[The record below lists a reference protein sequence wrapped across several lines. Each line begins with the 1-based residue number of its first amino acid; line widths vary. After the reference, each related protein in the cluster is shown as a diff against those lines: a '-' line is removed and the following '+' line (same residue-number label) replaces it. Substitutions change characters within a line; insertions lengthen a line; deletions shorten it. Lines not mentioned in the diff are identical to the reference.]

1 MKRKIVADS
10 SCDIWELNGVDFAVA
25 PITISTDN
33 KHYVDNQELDV
44 HLMSEELA
52 KYKGVSHTACPS
64 VGSWLDCYE
73 GFDEIFVITLTGAMS
88 GTYNSAMTAKGI
100 YEEENEN
107 VKVHVFDSLSTGP
120 EMRLLIEKLKEMIE
134 EDLTFEEIVEKGQD
148 YLNHTRLFFALKSLH
163 NFAMNGRVSKTVASA
178 IGVLNISI
186 FATASEKGTI
196 QQISKCRGEKKVVK
210 SMIEHLEDA
219 GYHGGKVRISHAD
232 NLKLAHNV
240 RDKILELYPNADI
253 IVYPM
258 GGLCTYYA
266 EKGGLLVGCECGNL
280 K

>member
-10 SCDIWELNGVDFAVA
+10 SCDMWELNGVDFAVA

-73 GFDEIFVITLTGAMS
+73 GFDEVFVITLTGAMS

-120 EMRLLIEKLKEMIE
+120 EMRLLIEKLKEMID
-134 EDLTFEEIVEKGQD
+134 EDLPFEEIVEKGQD

-163 NFAMNGRVSKTVASA
+163 NFAMNGRVSKAVASA

-186 FATASEKGTI
+186 FATASEEGTI

-210 SMIEHLEDA
+210 SMIEHLENA

-232 NLKLAHNV
+232 NLKLAHSV

-266 EKGGLLVGCECGNL
+266 EIGGLLVGCEC
-280 K
+280 

>member
-10 SCDIWELNGVDFAVA
+10 SCDIWELNGIDFAVA

-186 FATASEKGTI
+186 FATASEEGTI

-266 EKGGLLVGCECGNL
+266 EIGGLLVGCEC
-280 K
+280 

>member
-10 SCDIWELNGVDFAVA
+10 SCDMWELNGVDFAVA
-25 PITISTDN
+25 SLTISTDN

-44 HLMSEELA
+44 HLMSEDLA

-73 GFDEIFVITLTGAMS
+73 GYDEVFVVTLTGAMS

-148 YLNHTRLFFALKSLH
+148 YLKHTRLFFALKSLH
-163 NFAMNGRVSKTVASA
+163 NFAMNGRVNKAVASA

-186 FATASEKGTI
+186 FATASEEGTI
-196 QQISKCRGEKKVVK
+196 QQISKCRGEKKVVR
-210 SMIEHLEDA
+210 SMIEHLENA

-232 NLKLAHNV
+232 NLKLAHSV
-240 RDKILELYPNADI
+240 RDKILELYPHADI

-266 EKGGLLVGCECGNL
+266 EIGGLLVGCEC
-280 K
+280 

>member
-10 SCDIWELNGVDFAVA
+10 SCDMWELNGVDFAVA
-25 PITISTDN
+25 PMTISTDN

-163 NFAMNGRVSKTVASA
+163 NFAMNGRVSKAVASA

-266 EKGGLLVGCECGNL
+266 EIGGLLVGCEC
-280 K
+280 

>member
-10 SCDIWELNGVDFAVA
+10 SCDMWELNGVDFAVA

-73 GFDEIFVITLTGAMS
+73 GYDEVFVVTLTGAMS

-134 EDLTFEEIVEKGQD
+134 EDLPFEEIVEKGQD
-148 YLNHTRLFFALKSLH
+148 YLKHSRLFFALKSLH

-186 FATASEKGTI
+186 FATASEEGTI

-240 RDKILELYPNADI
+240 RDKILELYPHADI

-266 EKGGLLVGCECGNL
+266 EIGGLLVGCEC
-280 K
+280 

>member
-10 SCDIWELNGVDFAVA
+10 SCDMWELNGVDFAVA
-25 PITISTDN
+25 PMTISTDN
-33 KHYVDNQELDV
+33 KHYVDNQKLDV
-44 HLMSEELA
+44 RLMSEDLA
-52 KYKGVSHTACPS
+52 KYKGISHTACPS

-73 GFDEIFVITLTGAMS
+73 GYDEVFVVTLTGAMS

-134 EDLTFEEIVEKGQD
+134 EDLPFEEIVEKGQD
-148 YLNHTRLFFALKSLH
+148 YLKHTRLFFALKSLH
-163 NFAMNGRVSKTVASA
+163 NFAMNGRVNKAIASA

-186 FATASEKGTI
+186 FATASEEGTI
-196 QQISKCRGEKKVVK
+196 QQISKCRGEKKVVR
-210 SMIEHLEDA
+210 SMIEHLENA
-219 GYHGGKVRISHAD
+219 GYHGGKVRISHAN

-240 RDKILELYPNADI
+240 RDKILELYPHADI

-266 EKGGLLVGCECGNL
+266 EIGGLLVGCEC
-280 K
+280 

>member
-10 SCDIWELNGVDFAVA
+10 SCDMWELNGVDFAVA
-25 PITISTDN
+25 PMTISTDN
-33 KHYVDNQELDV
+33 KHYVDNQKLDV
-44 HLMSEELA
+44 RLMSEDLA
-52 KYKGVSHTACPS
+52 KYKGISHTACPS

-73 GFDEIFVITLTGAMS
+73 GYDEVFVVTLTGSMS

-134 EDLTFEEIVEKGQD
+134 EDLPFEEIVEKGQD

-163 NFAMNGRVSKTVASA
+163 NFAMNGRVSKAVASA

-186 FATASEKGTI
+186 FATASEEGTI

-210 SMIEHLEDA
+210 SMIEHLENA

-266 EKGGLLVGCECGNL
+266 EIGGLLVGCEC
-280 K
+280 

>member
-10 SCDIWELNGVDFAVA
+10 SCDMWELNGVDFAVA

-73 GFDEIFVITLTGAMS
+73 GYDEVFVVTLTGAMS

-148 YLNHTRLFFALKSLH
+148 YLKHSRLFFALKSLH

-186 FATASEKGTI
+186 FATASEEGTI

-266 EKGGLLVGCECGNL
+266 EIGGLLVGCEC
-280 K
+280 

>member
-1 MKRKIVADS
+1 MKRKIVTDS

-25 PITISTDN
+25 PMTISTDN

-44 HLMSEELA
+44 RLMSEDLA

-73 GFDEIFVITLTGAMS
+73 GYDEVFVVTLTGAMS

-107 VKVHVFDSLSTGP
+107 VKIHVFDSLSTGP

-163 NFAMNGRVSKTVASA
+163 NFAMNGRVSKAVASA

-186 FATASEKGTI
+186 FATASEEGTF

-210 SMIEHLEDA
+210 SMIEHLENA

-240 RDKILELYPNADI
+240 RDKILELYPHADI

-266 EKGGLLVGCECGNL
+266 EIGGLLVGCEC
-280 K
+280 

>member
-10 SCDIWELNGVDFAVA
+10 SCDMWELNGVDFAVA
-25 PITISTDN
+25 PMTISTDN

-44 HLMSEELA
+44 HLMSEDLA
-52 KYKGVSHTACPS
+52 KYKGISHTACPS

-73 GFDEIFVITLTGAMS
+73 GYDEVFVVTLTGAMS
-88 GTYNSAMTAKGI
+88 GTYNSSMTAKGI

-163 NFAMNGRVSKTVASA
+163 NFAMNGRVSKAVASA

-186 FATASEKGTI
+186 FATASEEGTI

-210 SMIEHLEDA
+210 SMIEHLENA

-240 RDKILELYPNADI
+240 RDKILELYPHADI

-266 EKGGLLVGCECGNL
+266 EIGGLLVGCEC
-280 K
+280 

>member
-10 SCDIWELNGVDFAVA
+10 SCDMWELNGVDFAVA
-25 PITISTDN
+25 PMTISTDN

-73 GFDEIFVITLTGAMS
+73 GYDEVFVVTLTGAMS

-134 EDLTFEEIVEKGQD
+134 EDLPFEEIVEKGQD
-148 YLNHTRLFFALKSLH
+148 YLNHSRLFFALKSLH

-178 IGVLNISI
+178 IGVLSISI
-186 FATASEKGTI
+186 FATASEEGTI

-210 SMIEHLEDA
+210 SMIEHLENA

-232 NLKLAHNV
+232 NLKLAHSV
-240 RDKILELYPNADI
+240 RDKILELYPHADI

-266 EKGGLLVGCECGNL
+266 EKGGLLVGCEC
-280 K
+280 

>member
-10 SCDIWELNGVDFAVA
+10 SCDMWELNGVDFAVA
-25 PITISTDN
+25 PMTISTDN

-73 GFDEIFVITLTGAMS
+73 GYDEVFVVTLTGAMS

-163 NFAMNGRVSKTVASA
+163 NFAMNGRVSKAVASA

-186 FATASEKGTI
+186 FATASEEGTI

-210 SMIEHLEDA
+210 SMIEHLENA

-240 RDKILELYPNADI
+240 RDKILELYPHADI

-266 EKGGLLVGCECGNL
+266 EIGGLLVGCEC
-280 K
+280 

>member
-10 SCDIWELNGVDFAVA
+10 SCDMWELNGVDFAVA

-44 HLMSEELA
+44 HLMSEDLA

-73 GFDEIFVITLTGAMS
+73 GYDEVFVITLTGTMS

-100 YEEENEN
+100 YEEENDN

-134 EDLTFEEIVEKGQD
+134 EDLPFEEIVEKGQD
-148 YLNHTRLFFALKSLH
+148 YLNHSRLFFALKSLH

-186 FATASEKGTI
+186 FATASEEGTI

-210 SMIEHLEDA
+210 SMIEHLENA

-232 NLKLAHNV
+232 NVKLAHNV

-266 EKGGLLVGCECGNL
+266 EIGGLLVGCEC
-280 K
+280 

>member
-10 SCDIWELNGVDFAVA
+10 SCDMWELNGVDFAVA
-25 PITISTDN
+25 PMTISTDN

-73 GFDEIFVITLTGAMS
+73 GFDEVFVITLTGAMS

-120 EMRLLIEKLKEMIE
+120 EKRLLIEKLKEMID
-134 EDLTFEEIVEKGQD
+134 EDLPFEEIVEKGQD

-163 NFAMNGRVSKTVASA
+163 NFAMNGRVSKAVASA

-186 FATASEKGTI
+186 FATASEEGTI

-210 SMIEHLEDA
+210 SMIEHLENA

-266 EKGGLLVGCECGNL
+266 EIGGLLVGCEC
-280 K
+280 

>member
-25 PITISTDN
+25 PMTISTDN

-44 HLMSEELA
+44 RLMSEDLA

-73 GFDEIFVITLTGAMS
+73 GYDEVFVVTLTGSMS

-134 EDLTFEEIVEKGQD
+134 EDLPFEEIVEKGKD

-163 NFAMNGRVSKTVASA
+163 NFAMNGRVNKAVASA

-186 FATASEKGTI
+186 FATASEEGTI

-210 SMIEHLEDA
+210 SMIEHLENA

-232 NLKLAHNV
+232 NLKLAHSV
-240 RDKILELYPNADI
+240 RDKILELYPHADI

-266 EKGGLLVGCECGNL
+266 EIGGLLVGCEC
-280 K
+280 

>member
-10 SCDIWELNGVDFAVA
+10 SCDMWELNGVDFAVA
-25 PITISTDN
+25 PMTISTDN

-44 HLMSEELA
+44 HLMSEDLA

-64 VGSWLDCYE
+64 AGSWLDCYE
-73 GFDEIFVITLTGAMS
+73 GYDEVFVVTLTGAMS

-134 EDLTFEEIVEKGQD
+134 EDLPFEEIVEKGQD

-163 NFAMNGRVSKTVASA
+163 NFAMNGRVSKAVASA

-186 FATASEKGTI
+186 FATASEEGTI

-210 SMIEHLEDA
+210 SMIEHLENA

-240 RDKILELYPNADI
+240 RDKILELYPHADI

-266 EKGGLLVGCECGNL
+266 EKGGLLVGCEC
-280 K
+280 

>member
-73 GFDEIFVITLTGAMS
+73 GYDEVFVVTLTGAMS

-134 EDLTFEEIVEKGQD
+134 EDLPFEEIVEKGQD
-148 YLNHTRLFFALKSLH
+148 YLKHSRLFFALKSLH
-163 NFAMNGRVSKTVASA
+163 NFAMNGRVSKAVASA

-186 FATASEKGTI
+186 FATASEEGTI

-266 EKGGLLVGCECGNL
+266 EIGGLLVGCEC
-280 K
+280 

>member
-1 MKRKIVADS
+1 MKRKIVTDS
-10 SCDIWELNGVDFAVA
+10 SCDIWELNGVDFSVA
-25 PITISTDN
+25 PMTISTDN

-44 HLMSEELA
+44 RLMSEDLA

-64 VGSWLDCYE
+64 VGAWLDCYE
-73 GFDEIFVITLTGAMS
+73 GYDEVFVVTLTGAMS

-107 VKVHVFDSLSTGP
+107 VKIHVFDSLSTGP

-163 NFAMNGRVSKTVASA
+163 NFAMNGRVSKAVASA

-186 FATASEKGTI
+186 FATASEEGTI

-210 SMIEHLEDA
+210 SMIEHLENA

-240 RDKILELYPNADI
+240 RDKILELYPHADI

-266 EKGGLLVGCECGNL
+266 EIGGLLVGCEC
-280 K
+280 

>member
-25 PITISTDN
+25 PMTISTDN

-44 HLMSEELA
+44 RLMSEDLA
-52 KYKGVSHTACPS
+52 KYKGISHTACPS

-73 GFDEIFVITLTGAMS
+73 GYDEVFVVTLTGAMS

-163 NFAMNGRVSKTVASA
+163 NFAMNGRVSKAVASA

-186 FATASEKGTI
+186 FATASEEGTI

-210 SMIEHLEDA
+210 SMIEHLENA

-266 EKGGLLVGCECGNL
+266 EKGGLLVGCEC
-280 K
+280 

>member
-73 GFDEIFVITLTGAMS
+73 GFDEVFVITLTGAMS

-134 EDLTFEEIVEKGQD
+134 EDLPFEEIVEKGQD

-163 NFAMNGRVSKTVASA
+163 NFAMNGRVSKAVASA

-186 FATASEKGTI
+186 FATASEEGTI

-266 EKGGLLVGCECGNL
+266 EIGGLLVGCEC
-280 K
+280 

>member
-33 KHYVDNQELDV
+33 KHYVDNHELDV

-266 EKGGLLVGCECGNL
+266 EIGGLLVGCEC
-280 K
+280 

>member
-10 SCDIWELNGVDFAVA
+10 SCDMWELNGVDFAVA

-266 EKGGLLVGCECGNL
+266 EIGGLLVGCEC
-280 K
+280 

>member
-10 SCDIWELNGVDFAVA
+10 SCDMWELNGVDFAVA

-73 GFDEIFVITLTGAMS
+73 GYDEVFVVTLTGAMS

-134 EDLTFEEIVEKGQD
+134 EDLPFEEIVEKGQD

-186 FATASEKGTI
+186 FEKKKKKGTI

-240 RDKILELYPNADI
+240 RDKILELYPHADI

-266 EKGGLLVGCECGNL
+266 EIGGLLVGCEC
-280 K
+280 

>member
-10 SCDIWELNGVDFAVA
+10 SCDMWELNGVDFAVA
-25 PITISTDN
+25 PMTISTDN

-73 GFDEIFVITLTGAMS
+73 GYDEVFVVTLTGAMS

-134 EDLTFEEIVEKGQD
+134 EDLPFEEIVEKGQD

-186 FATASEKGTI
+186 FATASEEGTI

-210 SMIEHLEDA
+210 SMIEHLENA

-232 NLKLAHNV
+232 NLKLAHSV
-240 RDKILELYPNADI
+240 RDKILELYPHADI

-266 EKGGLLVGCECGNL
+266 EIGGLLVGCEC
-280 K
+280 

>member
-10 SCDIWELNGVDFAVA
+10 SCDMWELNGVDFAVA
-25 PITISTDN
+25 PMTISTDN

-73 GFDEIFVITLTGAMS
+73 GYDEVFVVTLTGAMS

-134 EDLTFEEIVEKGQD
+134 EDLPFEEIVEKGQH
-148 YLNHTRLFFALKSLH
+148 YLNHSRLFFALKSLH

-186 FATASEKGTI
+186 FATASEEGTI

-210 SMIEHLEDA
+210 SMIEHLENA

-232 NLKLAHNV
+232 NLKLAHSV
-240 RDKILELYPNADI
+240 RDKILELYPHADI

-266 EKGGLLVGCECGNL
+266 EKGGLLVGCEC
-280 K
+280 

>member
-10 SCDIWELNGVDFAVA
+10 SCDMWELNGVDFAVA
-25 PITISTDN
+25 PMTISTDN
-33 KHYVDNQELDV
+33 KHYVDNQKLDV
-44 HLMSEELA
+44 RLMSEDLA
-52 KYKGVSHTACPS
+52 KYKGISHTACPS

-73 GFDEIFVITLTGAMS
+73 GYDEVFVVTLTGAMS

-134 EDLTFEEIVEKGQD
+134 EDLPFEEIVEKGQD

-163 NFAMNGRVSKTVASA
+163 NFAMNGRVSKAVASA

-186 FATASEKGTI
+186 FATASEEGTI
-196 QQISKCRGEKKVVK
+196 QQISKCRGEKKVVR
-210 SMIEHLEDA
+210 SMIEHLENA

-240 RDKILELYPNADI
+240 RDKILELYPHADI

-266 EKGGLLVGCECGNL
+266 EIGGLLVGCEC
-280 K
+280 

>member
-10 SCDIWELNGVDFAVA
+10 SCDMWELNDVNFAVA
-25 PITISTDN
+25 PLTISTDN

-44 HLMSEELA
+44 HLMSEDLA

-64 VGSWLDCYE
+64 AGAWLDCYE
-73 GFDEIFVITLTGAMS
+73 GYDEVFVVTLTGSMS

-100 YEEENEN
+100 YEEENDN

-134 EDLTFEEIVEKGQD
+134 EDLPFEEIVEKGQD
-148 YLNHTRLFFALKSLH
+148 YLKHTRLFFALKSLH
-163 NFAMNGRVSKTVASA
+163 NFAMNGRVNKAVASA

-186 FATASEKGTI
+186 FATASEEGTI
-196 QQISKCRGEKKVVK
+196 QQISKCRGEKKVVR
-210 SMIEHLEDA
+210 SMIEHLENA
-219 GYHGGKVRISHAD
+219 GYHGGKVRISHAN

-240 RDKILELYPNADI
+240 RDKILELYPHADI

-266 EKGGLLVGCECGNL
+266 EIGGLLVGCEC
-280 K
+280 

>member
-25 PITISTDN
+25 PMTISTDN

-44 HLMSEELA
+44 RLMSEDLA
-52 KYKGVSHTACPS
+52 KYKGISHTACPS

-73 GFDEIFVITLTGAMS
+73 GYDEVFVVTLTGAMS

-163 NFAMNGRVSKTVASA
+163 NFAMNGRVSKAVASA

-186 FATASEKGTI
+186 FATASEEGTI

-210 SMIEHLEDA
+210 SMIEHLENA

-240 RDKILELYPNADI
+240 RDKILELYPHADI

-266 EKGGLLVGCECGNL
+266 EMGGLLVGCEC
-280 K
+280 

>member
-1 MKRKIVADS
+1 M
-10 SCDIWELNGVDFAVA
+10 
-25 PITISTDN
+25 TISTDN

-44 HLMSEELA
+44 RLMSEDLA

-64 VGSWLDCYE
+64 VGSWLDCYK
-73 GFDEIFVITLTGAMS
+73 GFDEVFVITLTGTMS

-100 YEEENEN
+100 YEEENDN

-120 EMRLLIEKLKEMIE
+120 EMRLLIEKLKDMIE
-134 EDLTFEEIVEKGQD
+134 EDLPFEEIVEKGQD
-148 YLNHTRLFFALKSLH
+148 YLKHSRLFFALKSLH
-163 NFAMNGRVSKTVASA
+163 NFAMNGRVSKAVASA

-186 FATASEKGTI
+186 FATASEEGTI

-210 SMIEHLEDA
+210 SMIEHLENA

-232 NLKLAHNV
+232 NLKLAHSV
-240 RDKILELYPNADI
+240 RDKILELYPHADI

-266 EKGGLLVGCECGNL
+266 EIGGLLVGCEC
-280 K
+280 

>member
-10 SCDIWELNGVDFAVA
+10 SCDMWELNDVDFAVA
-25 PITISTDN
+25 PLTISTDN

-44 HLMSEELA
+44 HLMSEDLA

-64 VGSWLDCYE
+64 AGSWLDCYE
-73 GFDEIFVITLTGAMS
+73 GYDEVFVVTLTGAMS

-134 EDLTFEEIVEKGQD
+134 EDLPFEEIVEKGQD
-148 YLNHTRLFFALKSLH
+148 YLKHTRLFFALKSLH
-163 NFAMNGRVSKTVASA
+163 NFAMNGRVNKAVASA

-186 FATASEKGTI
+186 FATASEEGTI
-196 QQISKCRGEKKVVK
+196 QQISKCRGEKKVVR
-210 SMIEHLEDA
+210 SMIEHLENA
-219 GYHGGKVRISHAD
+219 GYHGGKVRISHAN

-240 RDKILELYPNADI
+240 RDKILELYPHADI

-266 EKGGLLVGCECGNL
+266 EIGGLLVGCEC
-280 K
+280 

>member
-73 GFDEIFVITLTGAMS
+73 GYDEVFVVTLTGAMS

-163 NFAMNGRVSKTVASA
+163 NFAMNGRVSKAVASA

-186 FATASEKGTI
+186 FATASEEGTI

-210 SMIEHLEDA
+210 SMIEHLENA

-240 RDKILELYPNADI
+240 RDKILELYPHADI

-266 EKGGLLVGCECGNL
+266 EIGGLLVGCEC
-280 K
+280 

>member
-10 SCDIWELNGVDFAVA
+10 SCDMWELNGVDFAVA
-25 PITISTDN
+25 PMTISTDN

-44 HLMSEELA
+44 HLMSEDLA

-73 GFDEIFVITLTGAMS
+73 GYDEVFVVTLTGAMS

-100 YEEENEN
+100 YEEENDN

-134 EDLTFEEIVEKGQD
+134 EDLPFEEIVEKGQD
-148 YLNHTRLFFALKSLH
+148 YLKHTRLFFALKSLH
-163 NFAMNGRVSKTVASA
+163 NFAMNGRVNKAVASA

-186 FATASEKGTI
+186 FATASEEGTI

-210 SMIEHLEDA
+210 SMIEHLENA

-232 NLKLAHNV
+232 NLKLAHSV
-240 RDKILELYPNADI
+240 RDKILELYPHADI

-266 EKGGLLVGCECGNL
+266 EIGGLLVGCEC
-280 K
+280 

>member
-10 SCDIWELNGVDFAVA
+10 SCDMWELNGVDFAVA
-25 PITISTDN
+25 PMTISTDN

-73 GFDEIFVITLTGAMS
+73 GFDEVFVITLTGAMS

-134 EDLTFEEIVEKGQD
+134 EDLPFEEIVEKGQD

-186 FATASEKGTI
+186 FATASEEGTI

-210 SMIEHLEDA
+210 SMIEHLENA
-219 GYHGGKVRISHAD
+219 VYHGGKVRISHAD

-266 EKGGLLVGCECGNL
+266 EIGGLLVGCEC
-280 K
+280 

>member
-10 SCDIWELNGVDFAVA
+10 SCDMWELNDVNFAVA
-25 PITISTDN
+25 PLTISTDN

-44 HLMSEELA
+44 HLMSEDLA

-73 GFDEIFVITLTGAMS
+73 GYDEVFVVTLTGAMS

-134 EDLTFEEIVEKGQD
+134 EDLPFEEIVEKGQD
-148 YLNHTRLFFALKSLH
+148 YLKHTRLFFALKSLH
-163 NFAMNGRVSKTVASA
+163 NFAMNGRVNKAVASA

-186 FATASEKGTI
+186 FATASEEGTI
-196 QQISKCRGEKKVVK
+196 QQISKCRGEKKVVR
-210 SMIEHLEDA
+210 SMIEHLENA
-219 GYHGGKVRISHAD
+219 GYHGGKVRISHAN

-240 RDKILELYPNADI
+240 RDKILELYPHADI

-266 EKGGLLVGCECGNL
+266 EIGGLLVGCEC
-280 K
+280 

>member
-240 RDKILELYPNADI
+240 RDKILELYPNAGI

-266 EKGGLLVGCECGNL
+266 EKGGLLVGCEC
-280 K
+280 

>member
-10 SCDIWELNGVDFAVA
+10 SCDMWELNGVDFAVA
-25 PITISTDN
+25 PMTISTDN

-44 HLMSEELA
+44 HLMSEDLA

-73 GFDEIFVITLTGAMS
+73 GYDEVFVVTLTGAMS

-120 EMRLLIEKLKEMIE
+120 EMRLLIEKLKEVIE

-148 YLNHTRLFFALKSLH
+148 YLKHTRLFFALKSLH
-163 NFAMNGRVSKTVASA
+163 NFAMNGRVNKAVSSA

-186 FATASEKGTI
+186 FATASEEGTI

-210 SMIEHLEDA
+210 SMIEHLENA

-232 NLKLAHNV
+232 NLKLAHSV
-240 RDKILELYPNADI
+240 RDKILELYPHADI

-266 EKGGLLVGCECGNL
+266 EIGGLLVGCEC
-280 K
+280 

>member
-10 SCDIWELNGVDFAVA
+10 SCDMWELNGVDFAVA
-25 PITISTDN
+25 PMTISTDN

-73 GFDEIFVITLTGAMS
+73 GFDEVFVITLTGAMS

-120 EMRLLIEKLKEMIE
+120 EMRLLIEKLKEMID
-134 EDLTFEEIVEKGQD
+134 EDLPFEEIVEKGQD

-186 FATASEKGTI
+186 FATASEEGTI

-210 SMIEHLEDA
+210 SMIEHLENA

-266 EKGGLLVGCECGNL
+266 EKGGLLVGCEC
-280 K
+280 

>member
-25 PITISTDN
+25 PMTISTDN

-73 GFDEIFVITLTGAMS
+73 GYDEVFVVTLTGAMS

-134 EDLTFEEIVEKGQD
+134 EDLPFEEIVEKGQD
-148 YLNHTRLFFALKSLH
+148 YLKHSRLFFALKSLH

-186 FATASEKGTI
+186 FATASEEGTI

-210 SMIEHLEDA
+210 SMIEHLENA

-232 NLKLAHNV
+232 NLKLAHSV
-240 RDKILELYPNADI
+240 RDKILELYPHADI

-266 EKGGLLVGCECGNL
+266 EKGGLLVGCEC
-280 K
+280 

>member
-10 SCDIWELNGVDFAVA
+10 SCDMWELNGVDFAVA
-25 PITISTDN
+25 PMTISTDN

-73 GFDEIFVITLTGAMS
+73 GFDEVFVITLTGAMS

-120 EMRLLIEKLKEMIE
+120 EMRLLIEKLKEMID
-134 EDLTFEEIVEKGQD
+134 EDLPFEEIVEKGQD

-163 NFAMNGRVSKTVASA
+163 NFAMNGRVSKAVASA

-186 FATASEKGTI
+186 FATASEEGTI

-210 SMIEHLEDA
+210 SMIEHLENA
-219 GYHGGKVRISHAD
+219 GYHSGKVRISHAD

-266 EKGGLLVGCECGNL
+266 EKGGLLVGCEC
-280 K
+280 

>member
-10 SCDIWELNGVDFAVA
+10 SCDMWELNGVDFAVA
-25 PITISTDN
+25 PMTISTDN

-44 HLMSEELA
+44 HLMSEDLA

-73 GFDEIFVITLTGAMS
+73 GYDEVFVVTLTGAMS

-120 EMRLLIEKLKEMIE
+120 EMRLLIEKLKEVIE

-148 YLNHTRLFFALKSLH
+148 YLKHTRLFFALKSLH
-163 NFAMNGRVSKTVASA
+163 NFAMNGRVNKAVASA

-186 FATASEKGTI
+186 FATASEEGTI

-210 SMIEHLEDA
+210 SMIEHLENA

-232 NLKLAHNV
+232 NLKLAHSV
-240 RDKILELYPNADI
+240 RDKILELYPHADI

-266 EKGGLLVGCECGNL
+266 EIGGLLVGCECGNL